1 MIHPPNHHRAGG
13 RGALRRWGVVRGVAR
28 RVGRRT
34 LLKGAQALLAV
45 VGIALV
51 VAVALYSFFGLF

>member
-1 MIHPPNHHRAGG
+1 
-13 RGALRRWGVVRGVAR
+13 VVRGVAR